1 MGFSTIFGA
10 SIIERE
16 PLEELRGG
24 FAFDG
29 AILNRYGT
37 GNEAHNLGFGGKYV
51 GYCFG

>member
-1 MGFSTIFGA
+1 MGFSTILGA
-10 SIIERE
+10 SIIEWE
-16 PLEELRGG
+16 PLAELKGG

-37 GNEAHNLGFGGKYV
+37 GNEEHNLGSGGKYV